1 MSSPIIFD
9 YDVFFKYYT
18 NPRNPWIN
26 VDPKPPR
33 LRVYKYHR
41 PTVITKSG
49 LYIIINGQKIY
60 IDVLPKDTSQNGITD
75 RVLFTI
81 PTLMDDGYYW
91 DVHYQF
97 GIRDKF
103 TKTDRDLY
111 NGKVVYFH
119 KSDKTSLRKNRDN
132 CYYLTNQDITNIENI
147 ECLESNTGNM
157 GKKFPIT
164 ETDFPIIKE
173 IIQRPFLKPA
183 PAPVPAPAAVPAP
196 VSVPVTPSAP
206 TYASITRK
214 TIVGGARKTRKIR
227 YVITDYTRAQ
237 AKRLGVTI
245 RPSTNP
251 DKKLDVFK
259 DGVKVAS
266 CGARGYNDYPTFWRK
281 FGKKY
286 ADSRRRLYKQ
296 RHEKDRRVVGSAGYY
311 ADKLLW

>member
-1 MSSPIIFD
+1 MIFD
-9 YDVFFKYYT
+9 YNIFFKYYT
-18 NPRNPWIN
+18 NPRNPWIH

-33 LRVYKYHR
+33 LRVYKDR
-41 PTVITKSG
+41 RSTVITKSG
-49 LYIIINGQKIY
+49 LYTIINGQKLY

-81 PTLMDDGYYW
+81 PTLMNDGYYW

-97 GIRDKF
+97 GVRDKF
-103 TKTDRDLY
+103 TKPDRNLY
-111 NGKVVYFH
+111 NDKVVYFH
-119 KSDKTSLRKNRDN
+119 KSDKTSIGKNRDN

-147 ECLESNTGNM
+147 ECLESNVGNM
-157 GKKFPIT
+157 SERFPIT
-164 ETDFPIIKE
+164 NEDFPIIKE
-173 IIQRPFLKPA
+173 IIQRPFLKPVQS
-183 PAPVPAPAAVPAP
+183 PTV
-196 VSVPVTPSAP
+196 VPVIAPSVL

-214 TIVGGARKTRKIR
+214 TISKGGRDARSTRKIR

-237 AKRLGVTI
+237 AKRLGVTV
-245 RPSTNP
+245 RTSADP

-296 RHEKDRRVVGSAGYY
+296 RHEKDRHVVGTAGYY